1 MLSSEN
7 SSNNLELIQVE
18 NETNTAILQIPE
30 KLTFRTIVSIKVP
43 AEDPYKEWDL
53 TKLLAHVEENIVEE
67 IKAYW
72 YEHNYLSFAKG
83 YKYKFA
89 FLELDSKRL
98 SQIVR
103 WYLRGMSLSLAVRK
117 VRTDIIVYFERR
129 GIKVFESL
137 EQIQLQQGIQGF
149 KVGYKVTISNPEHT
163 LIYPLGSDGLV
174 VKVHKDFCSVKFNL
188 DSKDENGNDRIEDV
202 PYHFLSIVR
211 PDPPKLK
218 SKQDS
223 KLESKLPARDNKF
236 QPPTKVSKSSVDI
249 NPQQS
254 IVEPVEDVKSKHSL
268 TELVAKLK
276 LFKNQT
282 LPTNQHKLLSATNGK
297 SKYTASELA
306 QILNVSKAKIYT
318 MRAKGELE
326 SFGYRA
332 ESNGRFLSFIAI
344 D

>member
-1 MLSSEN
+1 V
-7 SSNNLELIQVE
+7 LE
-18 NETNTAILQIPE
+18 
-30 KLTFRTIVSIKVP
+30 
-43 AEDPYKEWDL
+43 
-53 TKLLAHVEENIVEE
+53 
-67 IKAYW
+67 
-72 YEHNYLSFAKG
+72 
-83 YKYKFA
+83 
-89 FLELDSKRL
+89 
-98 SQIVR
+98 
-103 WYLRGMSLSLAVRK
+103 
-117 VRTDIIVYFERR
+117 
-129 GIKVFESL
+129 
-137 EQIQLQQGIQGF
+137 
-149 KVGYKVTISNPEHT
+149 
-163 LIYPLGSDGLV
+163 
-174 VKVHKDFCSVKFNL
+174 VHEDFCSVKFNL
-188 DSKDENGNDRIEDV
+188 DSKDKNENDRIEDV

-218 SKQDS
+218 PKQDS
-223 KLESKLPARDNKF
+223 MSESKLLARDNKF

-249 NPQQS
+249 NSQQS
-254 IVEPVEDVKSKHSL
+254 TIKPVENVQIKHNF

-332 ESNGRFLSFIAI
+332 ESNGRFLSFIAS